1 MTLQNSIRSLILV
14 LLVVAHSACKSDK
27 KTEDSPEIKLEEK
40 SGPEIIEVVTNVMD
54 FQVKDTIKS
63 GWNTF
68 KYINKSKETHF
79 ILFDKYPE
87 GKSIVDTEAEVGPP
101 FDKGMELI
109 NQGKMEEAMAA
120 FGELPEWFSEI
131 VFSGGSGMIS
141 PGQSNT
147 FTIKLLPGYYIMECY
162 VKMADGKFH
171 TSMGMTKELIVLN
184 DDSGN
189 QPPEST
195 VAVNISSTEGTRI
208 NGEFKKGE
216 NIVRVNYED
225 QIAHE
230 NFVGH
235 DVNLVQ
241 LGENADKQALEAWMN
256 WATPTG
262 LMTPAPEGV
271 TFMGGTN
278 ESPAGSVQYFTVD
291 LQPGNYA
298 LISEVPNAS
307 EKNMFVEF
315 TVSE

>member
-1 MTLQNSIRSLILV
+1 MKIRYSLKILFPALLV
-14 LLVVAHSACKSDK
+14 LVFMACKSDK
-27 KTEDSPEIKLEEK
+27 KADKAPEIKLEEK
-40 SGPEIIEVVTNVMD
+40 AGPEIIEVVTNVMD
-54 FQVKDTIKS
+54 FQVRDTIKS

-68 KYINKSKETHF
+68 KYINRSNEPHF

-87 GKSIVDTEAEVGPP
+87 GKSIADTKAQVMPP

-109 NQGKMEEAMAA
+109 IEGNIDDAMAA
-120 FGELPEWFSEI
+120 FGELPEWFSQI

-141 PGQSNT
+141 PAKTNT
-147 FTIKLLPGYYIMECY
+147 FSINLLPGYYIIECY

-171 TSMGMTKELIVLN
+171 SSMGMVKELIVLN
-184 DDSGN
+184 EDSGA

-195 VAVNISSTEGTRI
+195 VQVNISSTEGTRI
-208 NGEFKKGE
+208 DGEFKKGV
-216 NIVRVNYED
+216 NVVRVNFED
-225 QIAHE
+225 QIVHE

-241 LGENADKQALEAWMN
+241 FGDNADKQALEAWMN

-262 LMTPAPEGV
+262 LMTPSPDGV

-278 ESPAGSVQYFTVD
+278 ESPAGSVQYFTAN
-291 LQPGNYA
+291 LSPGNYA
-298 LISEVPNAS
+298 LISEVPNAA

-315 TVSE
+315 TVPE